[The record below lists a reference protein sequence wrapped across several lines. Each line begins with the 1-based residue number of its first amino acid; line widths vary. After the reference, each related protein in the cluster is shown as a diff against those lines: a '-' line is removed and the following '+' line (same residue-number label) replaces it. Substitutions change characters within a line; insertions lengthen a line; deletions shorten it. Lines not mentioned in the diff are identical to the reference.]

1 MKLEAFY
8 QEATLSVPFDTLD
21 VKNPS
26 VRSPVS
32 LCAEMHPEMIVY
44 QFREFKMFVLLK
56 LMLGR

>member
-8 QEATLSVPFDTLD
+8 QEATLSGIKPFDTLD

-44 QFREFKMFVLLK
+44 QFREFKMLFS
-56 LMLGR
+56 